1 MTQKKLDRR
10 IVRTRSMLQKAL
22 IELIDERPY
31 DSISV
36 GDIADRA
43 TLRRAT
49 FYLHYPDKDA
59 LLLTL
64 LDSNFEIAVRNAE
77 SPAAMLWEGSP
88 SDAAFLAQ
96 LFGRIAERRSRWK
109 NVLTGTG
116 GASVARQIQGRLVE
130 RLVTES
136 GGAEADAHFRA
147 GGIVALL
154 VWWLGTDSPH
164 TPDEWA
170 AITRKLTNGNAGE

>member
-1 MTQKKLDRR
+1 
-10 IVRTRSMLQKAL
+10 MLQKAL
-22 IELIDERPY
+22 VELIDERPY

-36 GDIADRA
+36 GEIADRA

-64 LDSNFEIAVRNAE
+64 LDTNFEIAAKNAE
-77 SPAAMLWEGSP
+77 TPPAMLWEGSA
-88 SDAAFLAQ
+88 SDVEFLAQ

-109 NVLTGTG
+109 NVLSGAG
-116 GASVARQIQGRLVE
+116 GASVARLIQRRMV
-130 RLVTES
+130 
-136 GGAEADAHFRA
+136 ADSEDDAAAHFLT

-154 VWWLGTDSPH
+154 VWWLETDSTH
-164 TPDEWA
+164 IPDELA
-170 AITRKLTNGNAGE
+170 EIAQNISKRESNSLASNGF